1 LKAKDVNYM
10 GKQLSKRAIAS
21 RNNGAKSHGPK
32 TEEGKKRSSMN
43 ALRHGLLALN
53 VVLPSENLENFGIMH
68 DYYIEKFDPADGVE
82 HDRVEEMVAA
92 SWRLRR
98 CWAYEAILIELEA
111 RKRTESNA
119 MVRQALAFRELA
131 KEPALQLLRRYEGDA
146 RRTFAHAQKH
156 LLEVLEEREYETN
169 LDSDN
174 PSEINDVEAA
184 SLAPEPPPPQPQSPI
199 LEPSKSPQQDTPKT
213 PPTPSPTQAKPVD
226 LNHGTFVKTEKWE
239 TWNEYLGKP

>member
-1 LKAKDVNYM
+1 M
-10 GKQLSKRAIAS
+10 GKRLTKRAIAS
-21 RNNGAKSHGPK
+21 RENGAKSHGPK

-43 ALRHGLLALN
+43 ALRHGLLAQN
-53 VVLPSENLENFGIMH
+53 VVLPSEKIENFGIMH
-68 DYYIEKFDPADGVE
+68 DYYIQKFNPADGVE

-111 RKRTESNA
+111 QKRTESNA

-156 LLEVLEEREYETN
+156 LLEVMADPEDETPAEPDDEAPAAADAEQEAAEEPKNETN
-169 LDSDN
+169 LDSN
-174 PSEINDVEAA
+174 NSPETKEVEAA
-184 SLAPEPPPPQPQSPI
+184 SPPE
-199 LEPSKSPQQDTPKT
+199 TPR
-213 PPTPSPTQAKPVD
+213 PARRF
-226 LNHGTFVKTEKWE
+226 NWEKCL
-239 TWNEYLGKP
+239 YDG